1 MKSDEVNAV
10 DLSPCV
16 RIFIESLLSE
26 EFPKCAARNAGR
38 TEKSINIQKE
48 SGKAS
53 ALNQEARVR
62 EIAKGI

>member
-26 EFPKCAARNAGR
+26 ESPKDVARDTGT
-38 TEKSINIQKE
+38 TESSMDIKKGSRKAKQSETKSPSFNYT
-48 SGKAS
+48 
-53 ALNQEARVR
+53 
-62 EIAKGI
+62 